1 MNIHSFTTEKI
12 YSIEELYDSNDYL
25 INDNNSYLIHKSCIF
40 FNTIYNNYKEPL
52 DLFEIMPKISNR
64 DDYEESSDSENIYLT
79 KKKPNDIINNN
90 NSPLVDN
97 NFSGIQELTVTGSK
111 KPTNEISLINSV
123 KVDEKTNNNKK
134 RRYNTKNMGRK
145 KKGDN
150 LNYDNENKKIH
161 NKMKPDNMRLKFKRG
176 FINFLID
183 FINKLINGS
192 SKLKRKR
199 KIKKLKSIFVNTIKK
214 DLNLKMLD
222 LTAGEFLSREICEK
236 CKKIDKDH
244 NKKVINYIYSV
255 NDTNIIEVL
264 NKSIRELMIIFCSDK
279 KEDNIFKYFKRLNNY
294 VQDILI
300 GKKNENELYITE
312 FIHHAKNFEEEYK
325 KIDGRKENK

>member
-1 MNIHSFTTEKI
+1 MNIHNFTTEKI
-12 YSIEELYDSNDYL
+12 YSIEELYDSNNFL
-25 INDNNSYLIHKSCIF
+25 INDNNSYLIHKSGIF

-150 LNYDNENKKIH
+150 LNYDIENKKIH

-176 FINFLID
+176 FIIFLID

-192 SKLKRKR
+192 SKLKR

-222 LTAGEFLSREICEK
+222 LTACEFLSREICEK